1 MDDIAILPL
10 ALTVMLGPQI
20 LVGML
25 LITRPDAIKSS
36 LIYISTLLLTL
47 IATTSIYYFLVQS
60 IDFQNF
66 SVGGRPALKYILIA
80 LFIFLIIKSFV
91 TRNKITEPPKWMTGL
106 ATSSYK
112 KIALIALSLIA
123 FMPTDIVIAF
133 SVGNILNQNSSSLLG
148 AIPFFAAVF
157 FIASVPLLLYFSLG
171 SKASTTLAKVN
182 AWLNTHGY
190 VINIIVL
197 AFFIYLLL

>member
-36 LIYISTLLLTL
+36 LIYISALLLTL

-112 KIALIALSLIA
+112 KIALIALFLIA

-133 SVGNILNQNSSSLLG
+133 SVGNILNQNGSTLFG
-148 AIPFFAAVF
+148 ATPFFAAVL
-157 FIASVPLLLYFSLG
+157 FIASIPLLLYFSLG
-171 SKASTTLAKVN
+171 AKASEKLAKVN
-182 AWLNTHGY
+182 SWLNTHGY
-190 VINIIVL
+190 VINIVVL
-197 AFFIYLLL
+197 LFFIYLLV